1 MFRKYEAY
9 TIGQDEYKDSEHS
22 SKTGGTMKFTPYEKL
37 SKKEK
42 RKINLMKRKSWN
54 GINPATKVVPDKTKY
69 SRKRKHSSEYTE

>member
-1 MFRKYEAY
+1 
-9 TIGQDEYKDSEHS
+9 
-22 SKTGGTMKFTPYEKL
+22 MKFTPYEKL